1 MIAVTII
8 VQGFIQIPKGV
19 ILRGY
24 NPPSFYSTLMEMMQ
38 KLNFYGG
45 LDIHYITRNI
55 TLGLEHDKT
64 TSTDIQNGNTLM
76 VTSFSKE

>member
-1 MIAVTII
+1 MDATTFRKRATLYTNCITLP
-8 VQGFIQIPKGV
+8 G
-19 ILRGY
+19 
-24 NPPSFYSTLMEMMQ
+24 FYSTLMETMQ

-64 TSTDIQNGNTLM
+64 TSTDIQNGNTRM